1 MTKLRDWL
9 TGLSRSV
16 ALKFRRRSGQVGAGF
31 VGNRW
36 NVRRERVADEAVA
49 DVVEKLISGALDDG
63 VGRQKSTSAPRR
75 LALSFPRVQV

>member
-49 DVVEKLISGALDDG
+49 DVVEKLICDSGVRAIRG
-63 VGRQKSTSAPRR
+63 SSSRQGAPHR
-75 LALSFPRVQV
+75 SISS